1 MKRAGMILGLLAA
14 VFVAAAAELRI
25 VDATGAGDAPVR
37 QLALKQALA
46 NDSVPVSFRRQNAGE
61 AIAALAAGT
70 ADLVVADV
78 SAIPEEFKGGRKV
91 YAVRA
96 LVFYVNAANTLE
108 ASKSDRLR
116 EIFTLP
122 EDPDWADY
130 SFLSTKMKRFGVK
143 AGRPGAE
150 QMAAFLLRG
159 SKPAEKVRLLNSTAE
174 VTLLVGAE
182 ASGIGFGV
190 FMPGAPVQVRML
202 AVDGV
207 EPTLKSVSEGT
218 YPLAVKRAVLTA
230 GTANDTV
237 RNFLAEMDKA
247 DFRELVEGAGM
258 QPVEK

>member
-1 MKRAGMILGLLAA
+1 
-14 VFVAAAAELRI
+14 
-25 VDATGAGDAPVR
+25 
-37 QLALKQALA
+37 
-46 NDSVPVSFRRQNAGE
+46 
-61 AIAALAAGT
+61 
-70 ADLVVADV
+70 
-78 SAIPEEFKGGRKV
+78 
-91 YAVRA
+91 
-96 LVFYVNAANTLE
+96 
-108 ASKSDRLR
+108 
-116 EIFTLP
+116 
-122 EDPDWADY
+122 
-130 SFLSTKMKRFGVK
+130 MKRFGVK

-230 GTANDTV
+230 GTANDAV